1 MKTILAIHTG
11 GTISMSADDNGE
23 VMPNQENPIAGHDV
37 TLDGTVKL
45 INDPM
50 FNLPS
55 PHMTPE
61 IMLKLRDRVLKAE
74 RDGIDGV
81 VITHGTDT
89 LEETAYFL
97 DLTLPNR
104 LPVVLTGAM
113 RSSNEIGSDGLYNLQ
128 SSVAVAASDDAIGKG
143 VLVVM
148 NDEIHTARY
157 VTKTHTTNLATFK
170 TPTFGPLGIIS
181 KHQPYFFQEL
191 IKSDAFNIDHV
202 EAGIFLLK
210 AFAGMDGTLLDALN
224 NGNTKGLV
232 IEGLGSGNLP
242 PATLPALKRIL
253 DRGIPVI
260 LVSRCYN
267 GMAQDIYDYQ
277 GGGIEL
283 EKMGVSLCRGLNG
296 PKARIK
302 LIVGVSNGLQGDQL
316 KQYMSTAIS

>member
-11 GTISMSADDNGE
+11 GTISMSADENGE
-23 VMPNQENPIAGHDV
+23 VIPNQENPIASHDV
-37 TLDGTVKL
+37 TLDGQVKL

-55 PHMTPE
+55 PHVTPE
-61 IMLKLRDRVLKAE
+61 VMLQLRDRVLKAE
-74 RDGIDGV
+74 KDGIDGV

-191 IKSDAFNIDHV
+191 IKSEAFNIDHV
-202 EAGIFLLK
+202 EPGVFLLK
-210 AFAGMDGTLLDALN
+210 AFAGMDGTLFDALN
-224 NGNTKGLV
+224 NGATKGLV
-232 IEGLGSGNLP
+232 VEGLGSGNLP

-253 DRGIPVI
+253 DRDIPVI

-283 EKMGVSLCRGLNG
+283 EQMGVSLCRGLNG

-302 LIVGVSNGLQGDQL
+302 LIVGISNGLKGSRL
-316 KQYMSTAIS
+316 AQYMSTAIS

>member
-11 GTISMSADDNGE
+11 GTISMSADENGE
-23 VMPNQENPIAGHDV
+23 VNPNDENPIANNDV
-37 TLDGTVKL
+37 TLDGQVKL
-45 INDPM
+45 INDSM

-55 PHMTPE
+55 PHVTPDV
-61 IMLKLRDRVLKAE
+61 MLQLRDRILKAQ

-97 DLTLPNR
+97 DLTLPNHF
-104 LPVVLTGAM
+104 PVVLTGAM

-191 IKSDAFNIDHV
+191 IKSDSFNIDHV
-202 EAGIFLLK
+202 ESGVFLLK
-210 AFAGMDGTLLDALN
+210 AFAGMDGTLFDALN
-224 NGNTKGLV
+224 NGNTKGLIV
-232 IEGLGSGNLP
+232 EGLGSGNLP
-242 PATLPALKRIL
+242 PSTLPALQRLL
-253 DRGIPVI
+253 DRNIPVI

-283 EKMGVSLCRGLNG
+283 EQMGVSLCRGLNG

-302 LIVGVSNGLQGDQL
+302 LIVGISNGLKGDRL
-316 KQYMSTAIS
+316 AQYMSTAIS